1 MIAGLHLTRIGKDS
15 FLLEPS
21 QALNIRDQARLL
33 DAIAGALQQKRAVCL
48 YYDLAG
54 QKLIDQVYYAWL
66 EALARTLAAVNVRMV
81 CIHMQPTAAF
91 ALSVFVK
98 GKPCFETAL
107 DIPDNHFS
115 ARPVEGSRMS

>member
-1 MIAGLHLTRIGKDS
+1 MIAGLHLTRIGKES
-15 FLLEPS
+15 YLLEPS
-21 QALNIRDQARLL
+21 QALNIRDQARILEE
-33 DAIAGALQQKRAVCL
+33 IAGALQQEKAACL

-66 EALARTLAAVNVRMV
+66 ESLARTLAAINIRMV

-107 DIPDNHFS
+107 DIPDVHFS
-115 ARPVEGSRMS
+115 ARPVEGSRKS